1 MNPDVARIIGSIAA
15 ALIPKVIDAVERG
28 VAGEDVSHADVMKA
42 LDPELRVV
50 VLDKIK
56 TEERKAKG
64 LPI

>member
-1 MNPDVARIIGSIAA
+1 MNPEVAKIVGSIAG
-15 ALIPKVIDAVERG
+15 ALIPAVIDAVTRG
-28 VAGEDVSHADVMKA
+28 IAGVDVTHEAVMQA